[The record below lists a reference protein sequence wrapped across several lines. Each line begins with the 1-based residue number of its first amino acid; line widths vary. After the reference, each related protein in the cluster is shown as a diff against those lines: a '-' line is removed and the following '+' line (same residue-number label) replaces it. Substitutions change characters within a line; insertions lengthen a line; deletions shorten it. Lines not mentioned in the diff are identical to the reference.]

1 MEFKPR
7 PINKREFMSTLSEPY
22 QQPEREIQPY
32 SNPNQVE
39 SLEVKPGQ
47 PEFNRAL
54 ETSMKGEESKNITIS
69 LEDHDNTILYYLE
82 NVIKPTVTQ
91 NGKQIAVP
99 IIYGS
104 PERWKSIQADG
115 FYRDKN
121 GKTMVPLI
129 MFKRESFEKNRTLGN
144 KLDGNLVHNV
154 QYFEKGYSSRNN
166 YDNFNLLQNQIP
178 QKEYILGIIPDY
190 ITITYKLSIFTD
202 YTSQM
207 NKIIEGLEFASD
219 SYWGDPQRF
228 LFRVSITSFPTPV
241 LLENGTDRANK
252 SELNLTVQGYIIPD
266 NINVAKAGPNP
277 KSYNTTKV
285 IIQERIK

>member
-1 MEFKPR
+1 MDFKPR
-7 PINKREFMSTLSEPY
+7 PISKREFMSTLSEPY
-22 QQPEREIQPY
+22 QQPEREVQPY

-47 PEFNRAL
+47 PEFNRANEISL
-54 ETSMKGEESKNITIS
+54 KGDTTKTINIS

-91 NGKQIAVP
+91 NEKQIAVP

-129 MFKRESFEKNRTLGN
+129 IFKRESFEKNRTLGN

-154 QYFEKGYSSRNN
+154 QYFEKGYSNRNN
-166 YDNFNLLQNQIP
+166 YDNFNVLRGQIP

-202 YTSQM
+202 YTTQM

-219 SYWGDPQRF
+219 SYWGDPQKF
-228 LFRVSITSFPTPV
+228 LFRASITSFPTPV
-241 LLENGTDRANK
+241 LLENGTDRANR
-252 SELNLTVQGYIIPD
+252 SELTLTVQGYIIPD
-266 NINVAKAGPNP
+266 TINVAQAGPNP
-277 KSYNTTKV
+277 KSYNVTKTIFTEK
-285 IIQERIK
+285 II

>member
-47 PEFNRAL
+47 PEFNRANEISL
-54 ETSMKGEESKNITIS
+54 KGDTTKAINIS

-82 NVIKPTVTQ
+82 NIIKPTVTQ

-166 YDNFNLLQNQIP
+166 YDNFNVLRGQIP

-266 NINVAKAGPNP
+266 TINVAKAGPNP

>member
-7 PINKREFMSTLSEPY
+7 PINKREFISTLSEPY

-82 NVIKPTVTQ
+82 NIIKPTVTQ

-266 NINVAKAGPNP
+266 TINVAKAGPNP